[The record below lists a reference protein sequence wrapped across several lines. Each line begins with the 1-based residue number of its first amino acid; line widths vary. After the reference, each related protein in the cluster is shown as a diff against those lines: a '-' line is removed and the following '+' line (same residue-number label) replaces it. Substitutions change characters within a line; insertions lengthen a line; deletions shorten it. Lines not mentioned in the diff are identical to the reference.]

1 MKTKRIISLLLVI
14 SIIFSMTPSLSVN
27 AAGQEPENTAAT
39 AEGAAL
45 GFLAAACAVSGDMDV
60 SGFAFTVVVKGTVLR
75 LAVDTDFR
83 TAAAGGVG
91 HRALTALLEALA
103 ARFHGAFGSASAYA
117 DISFGTELVL
127 VVNTG
132 HSGTT

>member
-1 MKTKRIISLLLVI
+1 MRVDTLLSFFSDYC
-14 SIIFSMTPSLSVN
+14 SIALSHPVVNTDFRIFSYLS
-27 AAGQEPENTAAT
+27 PAAT

-60 SGFAFTVVVKGTVLR
+60 SGFAFTVVVKVQFCALQSTPIFVQPQPVELDI
-75 LAVDTDFR
+75 VP
-83 TAAAGGVG
+83 
-91 HRALTALLEALA
+91 LTALLEALA
-103 ARFHGAFGSASAYA
+103 ARFHGAFGFASRLRGYLL
-117 DISFGTELVL
+117 GTELVL

>member
-1 MKTKRIISLLLVI
+1 
-14 SIIFSMTPSLSVN
+14 
-27 AAGQEPENTAAT
+27 
-39 AEGAAL
+39 
-45 GFLAAACAVSGDMDV
+45 MDI

-103 ARFHGAFGSASAYA
+103 ARFHGAFGSAYA

-132 HSGTT
+132 HSRTT

>member
-1 MKTKRIISLLLVI
+1 
-14 SIIFSMTPSLSVN
+14 
-27 AAGQEPENTAAT
+27 
-39 AEGAAL
+39 
-45 GFLAAACAVSGDMDV
+45 MDI

-75 LAVDTDFR
+75 L
-83 TAAAGGVG
+83 
-91 HRALTALLEALA
+91 ALTALLEALA

>member
-1 MKTKRIISLLLVI
+1 MNI
-14 SIIFSMTPSLSVN
+14 
-27 AAGQEPENTAAT
+27 
-39 AEGAAL
+39 
-45 GFLAAACAVSGDMDV
+45 

-103 ARFHGAFGSASAYA
+103 AGILAYGRISSTHL
-117 DISFGTELVL
+117 DISSAAVHGIVIHTALCR
-127 VVNTG
+127 TY
-132 HSGTT
+132 

>member
-1 MKTKRIISLLLVI
+1 
-14 SIIFSMTPSLSVN
+14 
-27 AAGQEPENTAAT
+27 
-39 AEGAAL
+39 
-45 GFLAAACAVSGDMDV
+45 MDV

-83 TAAAGGVG
+83 TAAAVG

>member
-1 MKTKRIISLLLVI
+1 MDTLLSFFSDYCIIALSHPVVNTDFR
-14 SIIFSMTPSLSVN
+14 IFSYLFP
-27 AAGQEPENTAAT
+27 AAT

-45 GFLAAACAVSGDMDV
+45 GFLAAACAVSGDMDI

-132 HSGTT
+132 HSRTT

>member
-1 MKTKRIISLLLVI
+1 
-14 SIIFSMTPSLSVN
+14 
-27 AAGQEPENTAAT
+27 
-39 AEGAAL
+39 
-45 GFLAAACAVSGDMDV
+45 MDI
-60 SGFAFTVVVKGTVLR
+60 SGFAFTVVVKGTVLC

-83 TAAAGGVG
+83 TAAAGGVE

-103 ARFHGAFGSASAYA
+103 ARFHGAFGFASAYA

>member
-1 MKTKRIISLLLVI
+1 
-14 SIIFSMTPSLSVN
+14 
-27 AAGQEPENTAAT
+27 
-39 AEGAAL
+39 
-45 GFLAAACAVSGDMDV
+45 MDI
-60 SGFAFTVVVKGTVLR
+60 SGFAFTVVVKGQFCALQSTPY
-75 LAVDTDFR
+75 FS

>member
-1 MKTKRIISLLLVI
+1 
-14 SIIFSMTPSLSVN
+14 
-27 AAGQEPENTAAT
+27 
-39 AEGAAL
+39 
-45 GFLAAACAVSGDMDV
+45 MDV

-132 HSGTT
+132 HSGTP

>member
-1 MKTKRIISLLLVI
+1 
-14 SIIFSMTPSLSVN
+14 
-27 AAGQEPENTAAT
+27 
-39 AEGAAL
+39 
-45 GFLAAACAVSGDMDV
+45 MDI

-83 TAAAGGVG
+83 TAAVG

-132 HSGTT
+132 HSRTT